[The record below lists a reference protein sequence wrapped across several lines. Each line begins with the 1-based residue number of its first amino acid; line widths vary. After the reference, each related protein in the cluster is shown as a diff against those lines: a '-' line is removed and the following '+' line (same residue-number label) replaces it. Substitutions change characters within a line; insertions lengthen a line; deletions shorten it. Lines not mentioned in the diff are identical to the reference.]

1 MRRAVES
8 RKLRVESLAAFLF
21 VFLLASGA
29 PQRAAAQFIGYAAQQ
44 VVTRDFF
51 FPAGV
56 PTQGTLSFQN
66 IGQAGHTV
74 VYWWVA
80 GGAGNCTLS
89 LQGSFDGA
97 VWTTIAAGP
106 DALNSVGPRFTF
118 ANGYFSIMRINV
130 NPNFDAACQSSL
142 HGSYTGYQSP
152 LPITKI
158 TNTIRVAA
166 IAAPTPINTN
176 MNVSTPAIIEGFEC
190 YNPDNQGT
198 AYLQIFASAV
208 VPPALGGPSMI
219 FEVAIPTLQ
228 TYSYPG
234 PAFHA
239 GQSRQWAGAATAL
252 GGNVAVGTPLVC
264 NFQLNYRGPF
274 YPVTDL
280 Q

>member
-1 MRRAVES
+1 MR
-8 RKLRVESLAAFLF
+8 KILIAFLLGILIAL
-21 VFLLASGA
+21 VPPCS
-29 PQRAAAQFIGYAAQQ
+29 RAQFLGYVAQQ

-51 FPAGV
+51 FPAGL

-74 VYWWVA
+74 AYWWVV
-80 GGAGNCTLS
+80 GGLGNCTLT
-89 LQGSFDGA
+89 LEGSFDGA

-106 DALNSVGPRFTF
+106 DALGTTGPRLTFT
-118 ANGYFSIMRINV
+118 NGYFSLVRINV
-130 NPNFDAACQSSL
+130 NPNLDAVCQASL

-190 YNPDNQGT
+190 YNPNQAT

-264 NFQLNYRGPF
+264 NFQLNYQGPF
-274 YPVTDL
+274 YPMTDL